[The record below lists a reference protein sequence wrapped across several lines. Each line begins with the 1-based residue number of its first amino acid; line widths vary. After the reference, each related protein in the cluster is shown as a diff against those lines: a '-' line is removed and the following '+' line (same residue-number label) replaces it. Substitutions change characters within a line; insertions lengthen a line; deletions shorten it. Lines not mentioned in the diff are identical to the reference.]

1 MYLSILAVIYKM
13 VISRVSEISASEVD
27 GKMDSRGSDMED
39 EFCVRVSIGVQ
50 ELETVS
56 D

>member
-1 MYLSILAVIYKM
+1 M

-27 GKMDSRGSDMED
+27 GKMDSRGSDLED
-39 EFCVRVSIGVQ
+39 ESCIRVSIGVQ